1 MGLSYAQTMWH
12 IVLPQAFRTAFP
24 ALGNSVIS
32 MVKDTS
38 LAANITVTEMLFQT
52 QRIIGRSYQSMA
64 LYLEVAFIYL
74 LFSTV
79 LSALQK
85 LGEKKLGGYG
95 IQ

>member
-1 MGLSYAQTMWH
+1 
-12 IVLPQAFRTAFP
+12 
-24 ALGNSVIS
+24 

-74 LFSTV
+74 LFSTA